1 MPADR
6 DRTAIAL
13 VGAAVAGII
22 AVLRPELIPALTL
35 ALAAW
40 VALALY
46 LKL

>member
-6 DRTAIAL
+6 DRTAIAF
-13 VGAAVAGII
+13 VGAVVAGII